1 MAQFLKTKQ
10 LIEEAIKAGCT
21 TWAEF
26 QEFIKNKTKTN

>member
-26 QEFIKNKTKTN
+26 EEFKKKKLKKT